1 MWLGR
6 VLAAP
11 GLGFHTTLPH
21 PAEPD
26 PCGRLDGSAAPFA
39 AGSSSSPFPAYGLME
54 VICEAP
60 ESPSWVTA
68 PRLPLP
74 GTRAPRSH
82 NHSCWHR
89 SGGGCLSQTSE
100 PPRSGAAG
108 AANCLV
114 IGFESAAGG
123 TWPRVTS
130 RVCVGGICTPRRWGA
145 FCSQLSSQP
154 HPPPPPQHLLR
165 LWAAS
170 PWQPLSAGTQRRGHQ
185 LAAPGQARAAPSAG
199 TRFQRGAAS
208 PVSPDPGPGCRC
220 SQRVMASIGFL
231 RTTSGGLK
239 EGHPLSGRGQRG
251 QSLGEAPEE
260 PPWMAVT
267 VFPEMWLSVGTP

>member
-74 GTRAPRSH
+74 GDASP
-82 NHSCWHR
+82 
-89 SGGGCLSQTSE
+89 SE
-100 PPRSGAAG
+100 P
-108 AANCLV
+108 
-114 IGFESAAGG
+114 
-123 TWPRVTS
+123 
-130 RVCVGGICTPRRWGA
+130 
-145 FCSQLSSQP
+145 
-154 HPPPPPQHLLR
+154 
-165 LWAAS
+165 
-170 PWQPLSAGTQRRGHQ
+170 
-185 LAAPGQARAAPSAG
+185 
-199 TRFQRGAAS
+199 
-208 PVSPDPGPGCRC
+208 
-220 SQRVMASIGFL
+220 
-231 RTTSGGLK
+231 
-239 EGHPLSGRGQRG
+239 
-251 QSLGEAPEE
+251 
-260 PPWMAVT
+260 
-267 VFPEMWLSVGTP
+267 